1 MEPEFTTRDEMS
13 SQTTEIDQEYSDE
26 YSDDI
31 GPYRAVSKAA
41 VFCFIFSFLSLTAW
55 LSPILLL
62 LPGLGIIAGLVA
74 WAKIRRYPNELT
86 GRTVAWIG
94 VVLCGCTL
102 VGGTAWHSYVYATEV
117 PPDCLRISFADL
129 QPESGAPPGSFPRS
143 ALELDGKKVFI
154 KGYLYPDGQQY
165 DIKRFVLIPDMGTC
179 CFGGQPALTDMIEV
193 TLQDPLRVDFARRKR
208 KFAGVL
214 SVDGTLKPVSGL
226 GGVVYQLD
234 ADYVK

>member
-1 MEPEFTTRDEMS
+1 MS
-13 SQTTEIDQEYSDE
+13 TETTEIDYEYSDE

-41 VFCFIFSFLSLTAW
+41 VFCFVFGFLSLTAF
-55 LSPILLL
+55 LSAALLL
-62 LPGLGIIAGLVA
+62 LPALGALAGLVA
-74 WAKIRRYPNELT
+74 LAKIRRYPNELT
-86 GRTVAWIG
+86 GRPVALIG
-94 VVLCGCTL
+94 IVLCGITL
-102 VGGTAWHSYVYATEV
+102 VGGTGWHCYVYATEV

-129 QPESGAPPGSFPRS
+129 QPEPGAPPGSFPRS

-208 KFAGVL
+208 KFAGVF
-214 SVDGTLKPVSGL
+214 SVDGSLKPVSGL
-226 GGVVYQLD
+226 GGVIYQLD